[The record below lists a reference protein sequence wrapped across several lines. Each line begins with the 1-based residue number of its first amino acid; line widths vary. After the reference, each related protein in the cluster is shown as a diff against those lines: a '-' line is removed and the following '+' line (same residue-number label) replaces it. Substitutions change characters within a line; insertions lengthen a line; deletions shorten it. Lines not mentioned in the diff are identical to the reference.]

1 MAEVMKIMVTSFKR
15 CHASTAT
22 LSEPNLAA
30 DHHQSMPLPETPRHS
45 WASPGQSLAGSLVLS
60 SGSWCTQG
68 FVCALQE
75 SVSPVLCEFWWL
87 YGRINGAKKAG
98 ITPVP
103 LFVCSDCTS
112 GHAGSEVPN
121 QGLNTCLLQWRLSV
135 LTTGPPRKS

>member
-68 FVCALQE
+68 FVCTLQE
-75 SVSPVLCEFWWL
+75 SVSQSCVSSGSSMVGLMVTFSKRAYAIPGSTAPRAPALEEHSLGSVSVGSLGPDALGLFESSEHL
-87 YGRINGAKKAG
+87 YW
-98 ITPVP
+98 V
-103 LFVCSDCTS
+103 
-112 GHAGSEVPN
+112 
-121 QGLNTCLLQWRLSV
+121 
-135 LTTGPPRKS
+135 